1 MSGNY
6 NDRYSVLW
14 NKKSNNS
21 TTKCGSNLNSFS
33 KAKTALTAK
42 VALYLE
48 MHEWTDSKI
57 KIRDNINMTSSIY
70 LLLSIYKVICF
81 VITNML

>member
-6 NDRYSVLW
+6 NDRYSVLG

-42 VALYLE
+42 VTFYFE
-48 MHEWTDSKI
+48 MDEWTVSKNKRATI
-57 KIRDNINMTSSIY
+57 PITINDNSQKCQPSPY
-70 LLLSIYKVICF
+70 
-81 VITNML
+81 

>member
-6 NDRYSVLW
+6 NDRYSVLG

-42 VALYLE
+42 ETFYFE
-48 MHEWTDSKI
+48 MDGWTVSKN
-57 KIRDNINMTSSIY
+57 KIRATIPITINSNPQNCY
-70 LLLSIYKVICF
+70 
-81 VITNML
+81 

>member
-33 KAKTALTAK
+33 KAKTAPTAK
-42 VALYLE
+42 VTFYFE
-48 MHEWTDSKI
+48 MDEWTVSKN
-57 KIRDNINMTSSIY
+57 KIRATIPIIINDNSQKCQPSPY
-70 LLLSIYKVICF
+70 
-81 VITNML
+81 

>member
-48 MHEWTDSKI
+48 MDEWTDSKN
-57 KIRDNINMTSSIY
+57 KIRATIPITIN
-70 LLLSIYKVICF
+70 
-81 VITNML
+81 NN

>member
-6 NDRYSVLW
+6 NDRYSVLG

-42 VALYLE
+42 VTFYFE
-48 MHEWTDSKI
+48 MDEWTVSKNKRATI
-57 KIRDNINMTSSIY
+57 PITSPKIGPRRCARF
-70 LLLSIYKVICF
+70 VF
-81 VITNML
+81 VILCNTL